1 MKIAFHTLGCK
12 VNQYETEA
20 MAEEFRAAGH
30 TVVSEEDKADVYVVN
45 TCTVTNLASRKSRQ
59 FIRRQ
64 KAQAP
69 ECIVVVTGCYAQTDP
84 EKVAAIEGV
93 NIICGTN
100 ERNGLV
106 ERVENYAGNYLKKEP
121 EHESAD
127 GAAHEP
133 APVEKHILPYEAL
146 DEYVSSGI
154 ITGASE
160 RTRAYIKIQE
170 GCNRFCSYCIIPYA
184 RGPVRSRDMTEII
197 EEAEELIRGGY
208 REIVLTGINTA
219 LYGTE
224 TSGDFPLKSLLER
237 INAIEGDFRIRLSS
251 LEPTVVNAE
260 QVKLLLR
267 IEKLCN
273 HLHLSI
279 QSGSDRILKA
289 MNRPY
294 SREDYLDIV
303 RVLKEEDP
311 DYGIST
317 DIIAGFPGE
326 TEDDFAESLDIIEK
340 AGFCRVHAFNYSVRP
355 GTRAEKMEGH
365 VAPEI
370 RKERTE
376 RLSRAGDAAA
386 EKFCRALTGKTR
398 RVLTEELTSDGKFIT
413 GYTDNYVKVFLPA
426 GGLDT
431 NTFYDVEL
439 TGITDGGMSGEVK

>member
-30 TVVSEEDKADVYVVN
+30 TVVSEGDKADVYVVN

-69 ECIVVVTGCYAQTDP
+69 DCIVVVTGCYAQTDP
-84 EKVAAIEGV
+84 EKVASIEGV

-106 ERVENYAGNYLKKEP
+106 KRVENYAVNYLKKEP
-121 EHESAD
+121 EN
-127 GAAHEP
+127 EP

-146 DEYVSSGI
+146 GEYVSSGI
-154 ITGASE
+154 TTGASE

-184 RGPVRSRDMTEII
+184 RGPVRSRDMKEII

-208 REIVLTGINTA
+208 KEIVLTGINTA

-224 TSGDFPLKSLLER
+224 SGGDFPLKSLLER
-237 INAIEGDFRIRLSS
+237 IDDIEGDFRIRLSS
-251 LEPTVVNAE
+251 LEPTVVNADM
-260 QVKLLLR
+260 VKLLLKTD
-267 IEKLCN
+267 KLCH

-294 SREDYLDIV
+294 SRKDYLDIV

-355 GTRAEKMEGH
+355 GTRAERMKGH

-386 EKFCRALTGKTR
+386 ERFCRALTGKTR
-398 RVLTEELTSDGKFIT
+398 RVLTEEMTSDGRFIT

-426 GGLDT
+426 EGLET

-439 TGITDGGMSGEVK
+439 TGLTDGGMSGKVK

>member
-1 MKIAFHTLGCK
+1 MRVSFHTLGCK

-30 TVVSEEDKADVYVVN
+30 TVVGEDDKADVYVVN

-59 FIRRQ
+59 FIRRKQ
-64 KAQAP
+64 AQDP
-69 ECIVVVTGCYAQTDP
+69 DCIVVVTGCYAQTDP
-84 EKVAAIEGV
+84 EKVAEIEGV

-100 ERNGLV
+100 EREGLV
-106 ERVENYAGNYLKKEP
+106 ERVEAYAKAR
-121 EHESAD
+121 ESA
-127 GAAHEP
+127 P
-133 APVEKHILPYEAL
+133 TSVEKHILSYEDL
-146 DEYVSSGI
+146 GEYVSSGI

-184 RGPVRSRDMTEII
+184 RGPVRSRDKAEII
-197 EEAEELIRGGY
+197 EEAKTLIAGGY
-208 REIVLTGINTA
+208 KELVLTGINTA
-219 LYGTE
+219 LYGQEEAAGKTGGQKA
-224 TSGDFPLKSLLER
+224 GDAFPLNGLLRE

-251 LEPTVVNAE
+251 LEPAVVNADM
-260 QVKLLLR
+260 VKLLLD
-267 IEKLCN
+267 IDKLCH

-279 QSGSDRILKA
+279 QSGSDRVLGA

-294 SREDYLDIV
+294 TRNQYLDIV
-303 RVLKEEDP
+303 KVLKEADP

-326 TEDDFAESLDIIEK
+326 TEDDFADSLDIIEK

-355 GTRAEKMEGH
+355 GTAAEKMEGH
-365 VAPEI
+365 IPPAV

-376 RLSRAGDAAA
+376 RLGAAGDKAA
-386 EKFCRALTGKTR
+386 EEFCCGLTGKTR
-398 RVLTEELTSDGKFIT
+398 RVLTEEPAQDGRYMT

-426 GGLDT
+426 EGLET
-431 NTFYDVEL
+431 NEFYDVRL
-439 TGITDGGMSGEVK
+439 TGLMDGGMSGIVKK

>member
-1 MKIAFHTLGCK
+1 MRVSFHTLGCK

-30 TVVSEEDKADVYVVN
+30 TVVGEDDKADVYVVN

-59 FIRRQ
+59 FIRRKQ
-64 KAQAP
+64 TQDP
-69 ECIVVVTGCYAQTDP
+69 DCIVVVTGCYAQTDP
-84 EKVAAIEGV
+84 EKVAEIEGV

-100 ERNGLV
+100 EREGLV
-106 ERVENYAGNYLKKEP
+106 ERVEAYAKAR
-121 EHESAD
+121 ESVP
-127 GAAHEP
+127 AA
-133 APVEKHILPYEAL
+133 VEKHILSYEDL
-146 DEYVSSGI
+146 GEYVSSGI

-184 RGPVRSRDMTEII
+184 RGPVRSRDKAEII
-197 EEAEELIRGGY
+197 EEAKTLIAGGY
-208 REIVLTGINTA
+208 KELVLTGINTA
-219 LYGTE
+219 LYGQEEAAGKT
-224 TSGDFPLKSLLER
+224 GGQKADDAFPLNGLLRE

-251 LEPTVVNAE
+251 LEPAVVNADM
-260 QVKLLLR
+260 VKLLLD
-267 IEKLCN
+267 IDKLCH

-279 QSGSDRILKA
+279 QSGSDRVLGA

-294 SREDYLDIV
+294 TRNQYLDIV
-303 RVLKEEDP
+303 KVLKEADP

-326 TEDDFAESLDIIEK
+326 TEDDFADSLDIIEK

-355 GTRAEKMEGH
+355 GTAAEKMEGH
-365 VAPEI
+365 VPPAV

-376 RLSRAGDAAA
+376 RLGAAGDKAA
-386 EKFCRALTGKTR
+386 EEFCCGLTGKTR
-398 RVLTEELTSDGKFIT
+398 RVLTEEPAQDGRYMT

-426 GGLDT
+426 EGLET
-431 NTFYDVEL
+431 NEFYDAML
-439 TGITDGGMSGEVK
+439 TGLMDGGMSGIVKK